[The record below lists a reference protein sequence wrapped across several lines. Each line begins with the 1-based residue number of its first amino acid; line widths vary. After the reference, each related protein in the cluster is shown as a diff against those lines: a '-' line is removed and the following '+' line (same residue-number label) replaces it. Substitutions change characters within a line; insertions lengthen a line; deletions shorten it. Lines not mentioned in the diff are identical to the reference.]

1 MLCNSPWSIVTQEQ
15 SLCISA
21 STYMESKYRRG
32 EAIFDET
39 FHWTPE
45 REYLQA
51 KSSDGPA
58 EMGPSPMILLAL
70 EGEENILPL
79 QPE

>member
-1 MLCNSPWSIVTQEQ
+1 MQFPVDVNTYEQ

-21 STYMESKYRRG
+21 NTYMERKYRRG
-32 EAIFDET
+32 EAIFNET

-51 KSSDGPA
+51 KSSDGLA

>member
-1 MLCNSPWSIVTQEQ
+1 MQFPVDVNTYEQ
-15 SLCISA
+15 SLCIS
-21 STYMESKYRRG
+21 SNTYMEHKYRRG

-70 EGEENILPL
+70 EGEENILTL